1 MLPTSARVAQEVYEP
16 LIGIQYPML
25 CSRLGDTWQIGTT
38 SIREDHLIASG
49 LRFVHWCHASP
60 NVDARNNPRNN
71 PTVRVYQ
78 HLEDKLTKAGADTDD
93 ILALT
98 TTREGATNLRN
109 YFSIAKRLMQ
119 KLQSKLQV
127 PRPNTASLFT
137 GRQPSSVEKG
147 TTWTMTRS
155 VSHEQ
160 MWHTATDLTILACPL
175 NMQGMPGALQVLAA
189 LLHCVQT
196 IYTYDNKEPTIRGS
210 LDLTATQVAQATIV
224 FQQAL
229 LPHPLWLGPLPVCLA
244 EYHQGKVR
252 RLRLVL
258 AALTHLTK
266 AEIASL
272 REGPHLPGGTVLH
285 DLVYGYAVDASPK
298 PEWLVITDG
307 QQPGRWR
314 LLHNSFGPGQRCS
327 VGSSLRYQPTPCTGE
342 QRSAQ
347 DYTFEALHRVYF
359 YDAWRVQP
367 VLDAPGSELVLPPQP
382 GLLVHGCYWPQ
393 PRATPD
399 VLSVSD
405 RATEEEEHGVQAGQ
419 PLSSPAATDATMAD
433 EEASEA
439 VSVHS
444 SSSESPTMPSAV
456 QPEEDDARMEDSDS
470 ATTSSADEG
479 DCLSDHPASPETR
492 PAQDEMLAAEDEISS
507 TLPPQGVDP
516 QGDSP
521 TSHSSESP
529 IKRRPG
535 SKASAGRAQSK
546 KLRQS
551 LAPAS
556 KQPLGSIPEH
566 EQPPATLA
574 DLASRTAQRQ
584 EAPVRRN
591 PETPPDHPGSMQER
605 PHAMTEIDIASDQGH
620 AERGGTAATD
630 LQLESEQRA
639 MQALYDYQSAARAA
653 READGQ
659 SAPLPSLQ
667 IYSDLPREWPMARLA
682 ISNKQI
688 NRLVRTFLWR
698 RVTEKAL
705 HGSSLGTFQRKSTKP
720 T

>member
-1 MLPTSARVAQEVYEP
+1 M
-16 LIGIQYPML
+16 
-25 CSRLGDTWQIGTT
+25 
-38 SIREDHLIASG
+38 
-49 LRFVHWCHASP
+49 
-60 NVDARNNPRNN
+60 
-71 PTVRVYQ
+71 
-78 HLEDKLTKAGADTDD
+78 
-93 ILALT
+93 
-98 TTREGATNLRN
+98 
-109 YFSIAKRLMQ
+109 
-119 KLQSKLQV
+119 
-127 PRPNTASLFT
+127 
-137 GRQPSSVEKG
+137 
-147 TTWTMTRS
+147 
-155 VSHEQ
+155 VS
-160 MWHTATDLTILACPL
+160 
-175 NMQGMPGALQVLAA
+175 N
-189 LLHCVQT
+189 
-196 IYTYDNKEPTIRGS
+196 DNEEPTIRGS

-229 LPHPLWLGPLPVCLA
+229 LPHPLWLGPRPVCLA

-266 AEIASL
+266 AEIACL

-285 DLVYGYAVDASPK
+285 DLVYGYAVDASPE

-342 QRSAQ
+342 QRSAP

-393 PRATPD
+393 PSTTPD

-405 RATEEEEHGVQAGQ
+405 RVTEEEERGVQAGQ
-419 PLSSPAATDATMAD
+419 PLPSPAATDATMAD
-433 EEASEA
+433 KEASEA

-456 QPEEDDARMEDSDS
+456 QPEEDDARVEDSDS

-479 DCLSDHPASPETR
+479 DCLSNHPASPETR
-492 PAQDEMLAAEDEISS
+492 PAQDEMLAAEDEVSR
-507 TLPPQGVDP
+507 TLPLQGVDP
-516 QGDSP
+516 QGNSP
-521 TSHSSESP
+521 TSHFSESP

-574 DLASRTAQRQ
+574 DLASRNA
-584 EAPVRRN
+584 
-591 PETPPDHPGSMQER
+591 
-605 PHAMTEIDIASDQGH
+605 ASKGKNN
-620 AERGGTAATD
+620 A
-630 LQLESEQRA
+630 
-639 MQALYDYQSAARAA
+639 
-653 READGQ
+653 
-659 SAPLPSLQ
+659 
-667 IYSDLPREWPMARLA
+667 
-682 ISNKQI
+682 
-688 NRLVRTFLWR
+688 
-698 RVTEKAL
+698 
-705 HGSSLGTFQRKSTKP
+705 
-720 T
+720 